1 VGCEAC
7 SCPVTTVGGGAL
19 PGDVKPSG
27 LDILWRV
34 NRTYATE
41 SYTEQIIFTKA
52 CLSYIRDIMALRRLS
67 LVYLLC

>member
-1 VGCEAC
+1 MRGQ
-7 SCPVTTVGGGAL
+7 GGGAL
-19 PGDVKPSG
+19 PGDVKPLR

-34 NRTYATE
+34 NRMGTYATE
-41 SYTEQIIFTKA
+41 SYTGQIIFNKA